1 MKTVSK
7 LILSLGLIAAP
18 LAALAAEPEKAY
30 LESYRGRADTPVPVK
45 AVMPRVDSE
54 YTGTTVQVSFV
65 VGATGVPQDIT
76 VLGKVPAPLASELTH
91 ALVQWKFL
99 PLVRD
104 GKPVTTKVILPFKMV
119 DGLESASKLA
129 AN

>member
-18 LAALAAEPEKAY
+18 LAALAVEPEKAY
-30 LESYRGRADTPVPVK
+30 LESYRGRPDTPVPVK
-45 AVMPRVDSE
+45 AVMPRVDRE
-54 YTGTTVQVSFV
+54 YAGATVKLAFV
-65 VGATGVPQDIT
+65 VGVSGVPQDIT
-76 VLGKVPAPLASELTH
+76 VLGDAPAALASELAD
-91 ALVQWKFL
+91 ALARWKFI

-104 GKPVTTKVILPFKMV
+104 GKPVATKVVLPFQV
-119 DGLESASKLA
+119 ADTLESASKLA